1 MNTQEQVTYLSKVNF
16 EQVTGRKILEEFVQ
30 DWGFIQPG

>member
-16 EQVTGRKILEEFVQ
+16 EQVTGQILEEFVQ